1 MRSMFILTLA
11 AALAVACFWAAPVE
25 AREVRVAW
33 KRVDPAKA
41 AEAKEK
47 GLRQAFVEA
56 VAQEALSMLGESF
69 SEARAA
75 YLKEYLNTQ
84 AASLVSGYNEI
95 QFIETRTEAILLVDA
110 TVDKAG
116 VQRLTQRLL
125 AASPKTSVT
134 TRVDSPG
141 LSKEEEQR
149 LALLR
154 KLCGIEQSQDAPL
167 LVSVRRESGAWSG
180 RLGPSDGAGAGVE
193 EAAGDLDALWFGLW
207 AKYASQNASAPA
219 AIPTPDPQGQAQGQA
234 QTQPPTQTQGQPPLT
249 TIYGAGQEPG
259 SALAPEKV
267 ELELLVQ
274 GWTMP
279 DGVYAL
285 DRAFHE
291 WKAEVGGATLKTI
304 EMKGGGVVAVW
315 RVTALDKAGFV
326 ARVEQ
331 YCAEKGL
338 QHSFVEE

>member
-1 MRSMFILTLA
+1 MLA
-11 AALAVACFWAAPVE
+11 AALVVVCLGTAAQAE

-41 AEAKEK
+41 AEAKDK

-56 VAQEALSMLGESF
+56 VAQEAAPLLGESF
-69 SEARAA
+69 DEARLA
-75 YLKEYLNTQ
+75 YLKEYINMQ
-84 AASLVSGYNEI
+84 AASLISGYNEI
-95 QFIETRTEAILLVDA
+95 QFIETRTESIMLVDA

-116 VQRLTQRLL
+116 VQRLAQRVLS
-125 AASPKTSVT
+125 ASPKTSVSA
-134 TRVDSPG
+134 RVDSQG

-180 RLGPSDGAGAGVE
+180 KLAPSDGSIPGVE

-207 AKYASQNASAPA
+207 AKYASQGAMGTPPA
-219 AIPTPDPQGQAQGQA
+219 VSQPSEQPQGQE
-234 QTQPPTQTQGQPPLT
+234 QGQPPSA
-249 TIYGAGQEPG
+249 TIYGAGQDPTNI
-259 SALAPEKV
+259 LVPEKA

-285 DRAFHE
+285 DRAFRE
-291 WKAEVGGATLKTI
+291 WKTEVGGATLKTI
-304 EMKGGGVVAVW
+304 EMKGGGVVGVW

-326 ARVEQ
+326 ARVQQ